1 MSQSVDHKVPDVF
14 AGKIAFFIKFCRF
27 EKDFRKSCGILFI
40 MIALEGGLTLGLL
53 NSISFLRLQRG
64 IDAATM
70 RQNALAN
77 NVANVD
83 TPGFKRSDV
92 SFESFLREQESGL
105 QPSLGAKVTDL
116 RHIRFGTT
124 GPIPSPV
131 IRTDETTTMNNNDN
145 NVDID
150 REMALSA
157 ENQLRY
163 SSYVQLLSSQIS
175 MMRTAT
181 EGR

>member
-1 MSQSVDHKVPDVF
+1 M
-14 AGKIAFFIKFCRF
+14 
-27 EKDFRKSCGILFI
+27 
-40 MIALEGGLTLGLL
+40 GLL
-53 NSISFLRLQRG
+53 NSLSFRRLQKG
-64 IDAATM
+64 VDAANM

-83 TPGFKRSDV
+83 TPNFKRSDV
-92 SFESFLREQESGL
+92 SFESFLREQERGL
-105 QPSLGAKVTDL
+105 QSSLRAKVTDS
-116 RHIRFGTT
+116 RHIQFGST
-124 GPIPSPV
+124 GNVPSPV
-131 IRTDETTTMNNNDN
+131 IQTDKRTSMNNNGN

-163 SSYVQLLSSQIS
+163 SSYVQLLNSQIS

>member
-1 MSQSVDHKVPDVF
+1 M
-14 AGKIAFFIKFCRF
+14 
-27 EKDFRKSCGILFI
+27 
-40 MIALEGGLTLGLL
+40 GLL
-53 NSISFLRLQRG
+53 NTLSFRRLQQG
-64 IDAATM
+64 IDAANI
-70 RQNALAN
+70 RQNTLAN

-83 TPGFKRSDV
+83 TPNFKRSDV
-92 SFESFLREQESGL
+92 SFESFLREQERGL
-105 QPSLGAKVTDL
+105 QSSLRAKVTDS
-116 RHIRFGTT
+116 RHIQFGMT
-124 GPIPSPV
+124 GNVPSPV
-131 IRTDETTTMNNNDN
+131 IQTDKRTSMNNNGN

-163 SSYVQLLSSQIS
+163 SSYVQLLNSQIS

>member
-1 MSQSVDHKVPDVF
+1 M
-14 AGKIAFFIKFCRF
+14 
-27 EKDFRKSCGILFI
+27 
-40 MIALEGGLTLGLL
+40 GLL
-53 NSISFLRLQRG
+53 NSISFQRLQKG

-92 SFESFLREQESGL
+92 SFESFLREQENGL
-105 QPSLGAKVTDL
+105 QPSLGAKVTNP
-116 RHIRFGTT
+116 RHIQFGSA
-124 GPIPSPV
+124 GSIPAPV
-131 IRTDETTTMNNNDN
+131 IQTDENTSMNNNRN

>member
-1 MSQSVDHKVPDVF
+1 M
-14 AGKIAFFIKFCRF
+14 
-27 EKDFRKSCGILFI
+27 
-40 MIALEGGLTLGLL
+40 GLL
-53 NSISFLRLQRG
+53 NSISFQRLQKG

-92 SFESFLREQESGL
+92 SFESFLREKENGL
-105 QPSLGAKVTDL
+105 QPSLGAKVTNL
-116 RHIRFGTT
+116 RHIQFGSA
-124 GPIPSPV
+124 GSIPAPV
-131 IRTDETTTMNNNDN
+131 IQTDENTSMNNSRN

>member
-1 MSQSVDHKVPDVF
+1 M
-14 AGKIAFFIKFCRF
+14 
-27 EKDFRKSCGILFI
+27 
-40 MIALEGGLTLGLL
+40 GLL
-53 NSISFLRLQRG
+53 NTLSFRRLQKG
-64 IDAATM
+64 IDAANM

-83 TPGFKRSDV
+83 TPNFKRSDV
-92 SFESFLREQESGL
+92 SFESFLREQERGL
-105 QPSLGAKVTDL
+105 QSSLSAKVTDS
-116 RHIRFGTT
+116 RHIQFGMT
-124 GPIPSPV
+124 GNVPSPV
-131 IRTDETTTMNNNDN
+131 IQNDKRTSMNNNGN

-163 SSYVQLLSSQIS
+163 SSYVQLLNSQIS

>member
-1 MSQSVDHKVPDVF
+1 M
-14 AGKIAFFIKFCRF
+14 
-27 EKDFRKSCGILFI
+27 
-40 MIALEGGLTLGLL
+40 GLL
-53 NSISFLRLQRG
+53 NTLSFRRLQKG
-64 IDAATM
+64 IDAANM

-83 TPGFKRSDV
+83 TPNFKRSDV
-92 SFESFLREQESGL
+92 SFESFLREQERGL
-105 QPSLGAKVTDL
+105 QSKLGAKVTDP
-116 RHIRFGTT
+116 RHIQFGLT
-124 GPIPSPV
+124 GNVPSPV
-131 IRTDETTTMNNNDN
+131 IRTDKSTSMNNNGN

-163 SSYVQLLSSQIS
+163 SSYVQLLNSQIS